1 MAVLGLLL
9 VSPALAATV
18 HGHDAP
24 GHLDRDRHV
33 DLLLQASV
41 RVIRDI
47 LIGRRLTLP
56 PNGPH
61 QVIVATRCLPA
72 ARAALVVV
80 VRCGLRPDHA
90 LTGRLMMLE
99 RELHGFV
106 CGLHDRH
113 RSREVDLRM
122 DCEIAPEG

>member
-1 MAVLGLLL
+1 MAVLGLL
-9 VSPALAATV
+9 VSPALATTV

-56 PNGPH
+56 PNGH
-61 QVIVATRCLPA
+61 HRLIVAKLCLPSGC
-72 ARAALVVV
+72 AALVVLV
-80 VRCGLRPDHA
+80 LRGLWPDHA
-90 LTGRLMMLE
+90 LTSRLMMLE
-99 RELHGFV
+99 REVHGFV

-113 RSREVDLRM
+113 RSREVDLRT